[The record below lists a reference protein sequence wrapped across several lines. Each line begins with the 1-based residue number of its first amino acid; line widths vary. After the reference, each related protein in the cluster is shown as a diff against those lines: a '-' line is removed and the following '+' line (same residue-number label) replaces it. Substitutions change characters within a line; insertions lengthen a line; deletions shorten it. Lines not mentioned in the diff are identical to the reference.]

1 MLHNNRKDKN
11 AQFCFHKTAFS
22 LNTGTVNFS
31 KKGSEDLFDTTSLF
45 FGMSSW
51 IIRRVKD
58 PSEYWEIM
66 DVMKDAWGMD
76 DYTEAVPAHLL
87 KAIDDNG
94 GVLRVAEADGRI
106 VGFVLGFPALKP
118 DGSLYH
124 YSHMVGVRR
133 AYRGR
138 GIALALKLAQREVVL
153 AQGLDLIEWTYDP
166 AQGLNAKF
174 NFAKLGVV
182 CRRYYPNYYGEMR
195 DSINRGM
202 ISDRFKVEWWVKSER
217 VKKRVNGEL
226 LPPSLE
232 DVRGIAD
239 SVFKTVVV
247 NGCIR
252 RVEKVKLDLDSEVL
266 LVEIPGDINEMKRYS
281 LDLAN
286 EWKLKL
292 RSVFQEYFSRGYVAV
307 DFISVKVNGCRR
319 NFYVLWKAPL
329 EKILRGEVPWK

>member
-1 MLHNNRKDKN
+1 
-11 AQFCFHKTAFS
+11 
-22 LNTGTVNFS
+22 
-31 KKGSEDLFDTTSLF
+31 
-45 FGMSSW
+45 MSSW
-51 IIRRVKD
+51 IIRRVRD

-133 AYRGR
+133 TYRGR
-138 GIALALKLAQREVVL
+138 GIALALKLAQREAVL
-153 AQGLDLIEWTYDP
+153 VQGLDLIEWTYDP

-182 CRRYYPNYYGEMR
+182 CRKYYPNYYGEMR

-232 DVRGIAD
+232 DVQGIAD
-239 SVFKTVVV
+239 SVFETVIV
-247 NGCIR
+247 NDCIR
-252 RVEKVKLDLDSEVL
+252 RVEKVKLELDSEVL
-266 LVEIPGDINEMKRYS
+266 LVEIPGNINEMKQYS

-292 RSVFQEYFSRGYVAV
+292 RSAFQEYFSRGYVAV
-307 DFISVKVNGCRR
+307 DFISVKANSCRR

-329 EKILRGEVPWK
+329 EKILCGEVPWK